1 MSEPRPRLLLGLG
14 LALLCCAFAAP
25 ALLAQNAADY
35 AAVRLGFRVSLN
47 GGDTNLSSD
56 STYAGKITSLN
67 SDAQTAWNNL
77 VKTAGR
83 AVLWNDLPIST
94 TKSDTLTSSFG
105 RVRTMAV
112 AYATPGAALYRNTAL
127 RDDILSAMEWLNAN
141 HYLAGR
147 AFYDNWFP
155 WHLGVPL
162 NVADIFACI
171 HDGVTD
177 TARRSALYS
186 AYAAAIDHYQNTAG
200 RTYSWSGANLVW
212 RAKIDYGLGAA
223 LESST
228 RLALGRDRLSAR
240 AGVGN
245 ERNVFA
251 YVTSGDGF
259 YVDGSFIQHNTHAY
273 TGAYG
278 LYLLNELA
286 VVLEVAAG
294 TPWAVADPLLANVYR
309 WIDDAFDPVL
319 YRGGIMAHTQ
329 GREIARSGSTEHN
342 YGHVALAAAARL
354 ARFAPAADAARLRAL
369 VKQHLQSDA
378 YRNFLNT
385 ASLPASVV
393 VKPLLTDNAI
403 IARSPRQG
411 LFVFAGMDR
420 VVAQRGDW
428 AYALSLSSSRIS
440 KYESINGENLRGWYL
455 GDGAAYLYN
464 GDLAQYSDAYWP
476 TVNPYRLAGVTLD
489 NRARADAGA
498 SSPNTRDPRTTKSWV
513 GGSSV
518 DGLYGAAG
526 MDHEAAQSD
535 LRGKLSWFFFDD
547 EVVHLGAGIVTSSS
561 NPNRVESVV
570 MNRMIGHAGNNSGGA
585 YGVTFTANGVA
596 RAATAG
602 ATESLAG
609 VTHAHLNAA
618 LQTAYGPGS
627 VGYYFPVASP
637 LQVLREARTGKW
649 SDINVNGSTT
659 AITRNFLA
667 LWFDHG
673 VGPLSPGASFSYAVL
688 PNKTA
693 AQTAAYQQNPDI
705 EILANT
711 SSVQAAREKNL
722 RVTAANFWSATPAA
736 PGSVD
741 GITADRPCSVSLR
754 YRDGQVVL
762 GVSDPTQTLSSA
774 TPLVLELPVG
784 ASARLSSD
792 SGVTVLALS
801 PRIRLSI
808 NLASTRGRSLAA
820 AFNLAPLT
828 AAPDTAF
835 ASPGLPI
842 RINVLANDS
851 SSSGGALTVSSAT
864 FAPPAAVAASPHGVA
879 ILDAATASAF
889 PVGAANFIA
898 ATGAAAPGALS
909 TLPGFTALAG
919 WRDATRAFPAKGSVN
934 TGVTSYHLRSDAA
947 KTALRFQIEA
957 NTASNPSAGGAT
969 TTATLSGSAGDALY
983 VGAVGPSFG
992 HVAITLGAY
1001 SAVSQDAAALG
1012 FRTTSAADGR
1022 PYASRALGFVVAGVG
1037 AGRSFTAEFRGV
1049 RGQLLSTQ
1057 TATATV
1063 ADTRLFFGL
1072 DAGPVEQEWIHS
1084 VVLRGNNANANV
1096 GLDDVGFT
1104 PVAAVNVGSL
1114 AFVDELPVYTA
1125 PAGYTGPARFAYTVT
1140 DGVDSAG
1147 AEVSIT
1153 VSGTPVAISSA
1164 TASTWQDPN
1173 TPDKVL
1179 DGVTDASVSR
1189 WSGYGDG
1196 ATLTLTLAARQKVGA
1211 LNISTFQGTVRRA
1224 VFDVETSDDD
1234 GATWTRVFSGS
1245 SSGTTSDLE
1254 RVRLTPTWARL
1265 VRIVGRGYVR
1275 NDGLAGDL
1283 WNSIG
1288 EVHVLADANLAPQAP
1303 AVALAGRAGETL
1315 TLDLGALA
1323 SDPDAGPSA
1332 LVVSALGAP
1341 SAGSVQNL
1349 GGGLVRYTPP
1359 AGHRGRVTFAY
1370 TISDGDAAAANSVAL
1385 DLGIPVSAD
1394 GFFTLYFDGA
1404 EREDPS
1410 IGGFDSDPDGD
1421 GLANLIEYALGS
1433 DPRSP
1438 AATGVTASLSG
1449 GALRLSFPRSRYA
1462 ADLVYTVEASSDLV
1476 TWTALATAS
1485 ALGPWQNTGGA
1496 QAIAQTVADDATWQ
1510 VQVTDSAPASPRRF
1524 LRLRV
1529 GN

>member
-1 MSEPRPRLLLGLG
+1 MPEPRLRRFLRLGFVM
-14 LALLCCAFAAP
+14 LCVVFAASAVP
-25 ALLAQNAADY
+25 AQTAADY
-35 AAVRLGFRVSLN
+35 AAVRLGFRAALN

-77 VKTAGR
+77 IKTAGR
-83 AVLWNDLPIST
+83 TVLWSDLPISA
-94 TKSDTLTSSFG
+94 TKSDTLTSSFT
-105 RVRTMAV
+105 RLRTLAV

-127 RDDILSAMEWLNAN
+127 RDDILASLEWLNTN
-141 HYLAGR
+141 HYLAGKP
-147 AFYDNWFP
+147 FYDNWFT

-162 NVADIFACI
+162 TVVDIFACI

-177 TARRSALYS
+177 TARRAALYS
-186 AYAAAIDHYQNTAG
+186 AYAAAIDYYQNTAG

-223 LESST
+223 LESAS
-228 RLALGRDRLSAR
+228 RLALGRDRLSAK

-278 LYLLNELA
+278 LYLLNELSI
-286 VVLEVAAG
+286 VLEVAAG
-294 TPWAVADPLLANVYR
+294 TPWAVTDPLLANVYR
-309 WIDDAFDPVL
+309 WVDDAFDPVL
-319 YRGGIMAHTQ
+319 FRGGIMTHTQ

-342 YGHVALAAAARL
+342 YGHVALAAIARI
-354 ARFAPAADAARLRAL
+354 ARFAPASDAARFRSL
-369 VKQHLQSDA
+369 VKQHVNADA
-378 YRNFLNT
+378 FRNFLNS
-385 ASLPASVV
+385 ASLASAAL
-393 VKPLLTDNAI
+393 VKPILVDAGVV
-403 IARSPRQG
+403 ARSPRQG
-411 LFVFAGMDR
+411 LFVLAGMDR
-420 VVAQRGDW
+420 IVAQRGDW
-428 AYALSLSSSRIS
+428 AYAVSLSSSRIS
-440 KYESINGENLRGWYL
+440 KYESINGENLRGWYI
-455 GDGAAYLYN
+455 GDGASYLYN
-464 GDLAQYSDAYWP
+464 GDLAQYSDSYWP

-498 SSPNTRDPRTTKSWV
+498 SSPNTRDPRTTKPWV

-561 NPNRVESVV
+561 NANRVESVV

-585 YGVTFTANGVA
+585 AGVAFTANGVA

-618 LQTAYGPGS
+618 FQTAYGAGS
-627 VGYYFPVASP
+627 VGYYFPAAAS
-637 LQVLREARTGKW
+637 LQVLREARTGRW
-649 SDINVNGSTT
+649 SDINTGGSTT
-659 AITRNFLA
+659 AITRNFLT

-673 VGPLSPGASFSYAVL
+673 ANLLSPGASFAYAVL

-693 AQTAAYQQNPDI
+693 AQTAAYQQSPDI
-705 EILANT
+705 EIVANT
-711 SSVQAAREKNL
+711 ASVQAVQEKNL
-722 RVTAANFWSATPAA
+722 RVLAANFWNATPAA
-736 PGSVD
+736 PGSVA
-741 GITADRPCSVSLR
+741 GLTADRPCSVSLR
-754 YRDGQVVL
+754 YRDGLAVL
-762 GVSDPTQTLSSA
+762 GVSDPTQTLASTS
-774 TPLVLELPVG
+774 PLILELPVG
-784 ASARLSSD
+784 ASARVSSD
-792 SGVTVLALS
+792 SAFTVLALT
-801 PRIRLSI
+801 PRVRLSV
-808 NLASTRGRSLAA
+808 NLAATRGRSLAA
-820 AFNLAPLT
+820 VFNLAPLT

-851 SSSGGALTVSSAT
+851 SSSGGALTVSSAS
-864 FAPPAAVAASPHGVA
+864 FAPPAAVAASPHGAA
-879 ILDAATASAF
+879 ILDAATAAAF
-889 PVGAANFIA
+889 PVAAANFVSA
-898 ATGAAAPGALS
+898 AGASSPASLS
-909 TLPGFTALAG
+909 ALPGFAALAA
-919 WRDATRAFPAKGSVN
+919 WRDATRAFPPKGSVN

-969 TTATLSGSAGDALY
+969 TTAALSGSAGDALY
-983 VGAVGPSFG
+983 VGAVGSAFG
-992 HVAITLGAY
+992 HVALTFGAY

-1012 FRTTSAADGR
+1012 FRTTSATDGR

-1057 TATATV
+1057 TATAAV

-1072 DAGPVEQEWIHS
+1072 DAGAIEQEWIHS
-1084 VVLRGNNANANV
+1084 VVIRGNNASANV
-1096 GLDDVGFT
+1096 GLDDVGYT

-1114 AFVDELPVYTA
+1114 AFVDGLPVYTA
-1125 PAGYTGPARFAYTVT
+1125 PAGYTGPARFGYTVT
-1140 DGVDSAG
+1140 DGVDSAS

-1153 VSGTPVAISSA
+1153 VSGAPVAIASA
-1164 TASTWQDPN
+1164 AASTWQDPN
-1173 TPDKVL
+1173 TADKVL

-1196 ATLTLTLAARQKVGA
+1196 ATLTLTLTARQKIGA
-1211 LNISTFQGTVRRA
+1211 LNISAYLGTVRRA
-1224 VFDVETSDDD
+1224 VFDVETSDDN

-1254 RVRLTPTWARL
+1254 RIRLAPTWARL

-1275 NDGLAGDL
+1275 NDGQPGDL
-1283 WNSIG
+1283 WNSFG
-1288 EVHVLADANLAPQAP
+1288 EVQVLADPNLGPQAP
-1303 AVALAGRAGETL
+1303 AATFSGQAGETL

-1332 LVVSALGAP
+1332 LAVSALGAP
-1341 SAGSVQNL
+1341 AAGSVQNL

-1370 TISDGDAAAANSVAL
+1370 TISDGELAASGTVAL
-1385 DLGIPVSAD
+1385 NLGIPVSAD
-1394 GFFTLYFDGA
+1394 EFFTLYFDSA
-1404 EREDPS
+1404 EREDPGV
-1410 IGGFDSDPDGD
+1410 GGFDSDPDGD

-1438 AATGVTASLSG
+1438 AGAGLTASLSG
-1449 GALRLSFPRSRYA
+1449 GALRLAFPRSRYA

-1476 TWTALATAS
+1476 TWTALAS
-1485 ALGPWQNTGGA
+1485 ATGLAAWQNTGGA
-1496 QAIAQTVADDATWQ
+1496 QAVTQTVADDATWQ
-1510 VQVTDSAPASPRRF
+1510 VQVTDSSPITLRRF

-1529 GN
+1529 GR